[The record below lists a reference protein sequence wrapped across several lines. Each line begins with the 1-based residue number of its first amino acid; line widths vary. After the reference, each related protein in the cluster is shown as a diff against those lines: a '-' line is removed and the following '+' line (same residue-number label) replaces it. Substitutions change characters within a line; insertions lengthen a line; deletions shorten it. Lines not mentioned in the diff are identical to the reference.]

1 MRGFAAPVFQNILR
15 HPDADYRLPPVI
27 VLFGRLVVMFVD
39 VISSG
44 SASEYEIV
52 YVYMVLVLLGR
63 FNRYASAGVL
73 FPYME
78 VVHLFVVLRI
88 SRLIFFSAFGEK
100 RAFYQCEGQC
110 RRSLSST
117 HFAQKRRCSAKEEK
131 RSAVLQEPPVASLQG
146 RLEFIRLLEVGSA
159 AIEEP

>member
-1 MRGFAAPVFQNILR
+1 MEV
-15 HPDADYRLPPVI
+15 LPLI
-27 VLFGRLVVMFVD
+27 
-39 VISSG
+39 
-44 SASEYEIV
+44 Y
-52 YVYMVLVLLGR
+52 LLG
-63 FNRYASAGVL
+63 
-73 FPYME
+73 
-78 VVHLFVVLRI
+78 I
-88 SRLIFFSAFGEK
+88 SRVLFFSAFGEIM
-100 RAFYQCEGQC
+100 ASYQCEGQC